1 MKTTKVAKPSQVH
14 FTVENIA
21 LHLER
26 TFQYWT
32 VKNPTTQIKLQR
44 TATFMASLLITIF
57 WPISS
62 LPVNALL
69 LALIWIMLSLTN
81 KPVNRLFLLTNLML
95 NISLLFYLNQ
105 LWLTKTA

>member
-1 MKTTKVAKPSQVH
+1 MKTSKVAKPSQVP
-14 FTVENIA
+14 FTIENIS

-32 VKNPTTQIKLQR
+32 LKNPSTWIQIKR
-44 TATFMASLLITIF
+44 TTVFITSLLITVF
-57 WPISS
+57 WPIPS
-62 LPVNALL
+62 LLINALL

-95 NISLLFYLNQ
+95 NISFLFYLSQ
-105 LWLTKTA
+105 LWVRKGN